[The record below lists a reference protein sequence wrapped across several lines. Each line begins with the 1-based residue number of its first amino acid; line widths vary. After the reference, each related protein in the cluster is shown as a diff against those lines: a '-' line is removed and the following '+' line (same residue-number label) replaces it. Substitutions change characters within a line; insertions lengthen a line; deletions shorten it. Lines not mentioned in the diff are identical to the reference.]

1 MTAGRI
7 EEAGQQRVRERLVS
21 QEREERSEGV
31 KISLGREGGRS
42 WAPLERQSFDRRRD
56 TSSLSVSIEGGDAG
70 RFRLHPMPSIVSM
83 KQRARSSAGRG
94 KRREFLRRQER
105 RGKSQWC
112 VGPGPARSR
121 CQEGNKHTRILLVE
135 LCAQKNGEVGRAL
148 RRVGWKRARLS

>member
-1 MTAGRI
+1 MELSAKDERRNRKFTASKRR
-7 EEAGQQRVRERLVS
+7 AKPS
-21 QEREERSEGV
+21 D
-31 KISLGREGGRS
+31 RS

-70 RFRLHPMPSIVSM
+70 RFRLHTMPSIVSM